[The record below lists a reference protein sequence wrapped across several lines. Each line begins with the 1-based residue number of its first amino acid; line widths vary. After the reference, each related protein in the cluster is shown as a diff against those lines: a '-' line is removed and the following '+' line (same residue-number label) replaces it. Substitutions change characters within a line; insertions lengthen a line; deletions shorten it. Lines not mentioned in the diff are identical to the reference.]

1 MATFVFDTHRAVKDL
16 AAAGFP
22 EAQAEALVELVGA
35 AVGEN
40 AATKADLDAMEQ
52 RATAQFV
59 AHNRRMTAHKAAHE
73 RRMAAY
79 KAAHNRQ
86 MMAYKATHER
96 RMAAHNRRMMAY
108 KATHERRMAA
118 HNRRMMA
125 YKATHE
131 RRMAAHNRQMMA
143 YKAAHKRQM
152 AALEAPEQLTDDW
165 WIQRM
170 NARFDA
176 FERRITIKFAAVLL
190 STFGLFYAAMRFIPG

>member
-118 HNRRMMA
+118 HNR
-125 YKATHE
+125 
-131 RRMAAHNRQMMA
+131 QMMA